1 MNLKLLYKKKKES
14 LKMKNEEIRIG
25 SRVKIKENTSYF
37 DEKCHPLSLKGRVG
51 IVVDDAGNDMM
62 TVLFPGWS
70 KGHDGSVCS
79 RSKRNFGDTMNTCWY
94 IYKECLKL
102 VHDGFEIGDAVEY
115 ETADGYTTGTIV
127 DFSIFDGSP
136 LVAFPDADFVTH
148 DGNGYCVTNERHSMR
163 CYYCDPERLSPKV
176 SKPAASVSVSTQSD
190 GTIVVTI
197 PRGQKVEI
205 VSL

>member
-1 MNLKLLYKKKKES
+1 MEDKEMRET
-14 LKMKNEEIRIG
+14 KEEIKIG
-25 SRVKIKENTSYF
+25 SRVKIKEDCF
-37 DEKCHPLSLKGRVG
+37 DIGFYRSSLKGRVG
-51 IVVDDAGNDMM
+51 IVVDDAGDGDV
-62 TVLFPGWS
+62 TVLFPGCRG
-70 KGHDGSVCS
+70 GHNGSACS
-79 RSKRNFGDTMNTCWY
+79 RSKRNFGGTMNTCWY
-94 IYKECLKL
+94 IYKEHLKL

-127 DFSIFDGSP
+127 DFSISDGDP
-136 LVAFPDADFVTH
+136 LVEFSDTDFVTH

-163 CYYCDPERLSPKV
+163 CYYCDLERLSPKV
-176 SKPAASVSVSTQSD
+176 SKSAASVSVSTQSD